1 VKLARRFARAA
12 TAVIAALSLASLT
25 ACSQPGQL
33 PKSLSATTQPAELKP
48 FYEQKIDWHKC
59 TDVAYCGDMSVPM
72 NWSDPAGET
81 IRIAVA
87 FQPAKSSKPIGSV
100 IFNPGGPGGSGV
112 DFLTSY
118 PDSVSTAKLQEQF
131 NIVGFD
137 PRGVQNSE
145 PKIQCLSSRAMDTF
159 LYSDS
164 ESEPGTPEYV
174 TEMRTVMSDFAK
186 SCQKQTGPL
195 LEFVDSVSVARDLD
209 VLRALVGDEKI
220 NYLGFSY
227 GSLIGTIYANLFPK
241 LVGHMVLDGAIDPTA
256 PDTEATLLQLK
267 GFDQSLAAFIDE
279 CLSAKDC
286 PFTGTREQA
295 QRKVA
300 KFLYD
305 LESKPIETSN
315 DKRQLTSTAALTGI
329 LSFLYSESEWPYL
342 SSAFAA
348 AFDGDGTELLAS
360 ADFYNDRSEDGT
372 YASNSTESNIAVNC
386 MDSRSD
392 TDQKS
397 LDAANEKVMKLSPTL
412 GRYWQS
418 SGLSCADWPYPVA
431 KRPASWAAKG
441 SAPILVVGTSGDP
454 ATPYSQSK
462 ALATKILQNAMLLTY
477 VGEGHTAYGRSNDCV
492 ANTVDDYFIKNVV
505 FTENKRC

>member
-1 VKLARRFARAA
+1 VSIGKNFARAL
-12 TAVIAALSLASLT
+12 IAAVTALSMVSLT
-25 ACSQPGQL
+25 ACSQPTQM
-33 PKSLSATTQPAELKP
+33 PKALSATEQPAELQP
-48 FYEQKIDWHKC
+48 FYEKSIDWHKC
-59 TDVAYCGDMSVPM
+59 TDVAFCGDMTVPM
-72 NWSDPAGET
+72 NWADPTGET

-87 FQPAKSSKPIGSV
+87 FQPAKSGNALGSV

-118 PDSVSTAKLQEQF
+118 PDSVSTANLQDRF

-145 PKIQCLSSRAMDTF
+145 PKIQCLSSRQMDTF

-164 ESEPGTPEYV
+164 ESQPGTPEYV

-195 LEFVDSVSVARDLD
+195 LEFVDTVSVARDLD
-209 VLRALVGDEKI
+209 VLRALVGDAKL

-241 LVGHMVLDGAIDPTA
+241 LVGLMVLDGAIDPTA
-256 PDTEATLLQLK
+256 PDAEATLLQLK
-267 GFDQSLAAFIDE
+267 GFDQSLAAFLSD
-279 CLSAKDC
+279 CLTSKDC
-286 PFTGTREQA
+286 PFSGPLNKSQ
-295 QRKVA
+295 QKVA
-300 KFLYD
+300 QFLYE

-315 DKRQLTSTAALTGI
+315 PKRMLTSTAALTGI

-342 SSAFAA
+342 ASAFAA
-348 AFDGDGTELLAS
+348 AFEGDGTELLAS
-360 ADFYNDRSEDGT
+360 ADFYNDRAEDGT
-372 YASNSTESNIAVNC
+372 YASNTTESNIAVNC

-392 TDQKS
+392 VDPES
-397 LDAANEKVMKLSPTL
+397 LEAANEEVMKTSPTL

-431 KRPASWAAKG
+431 KQPDSWAAKG
-441 SAPILVVGTSGDP
+441 SAPILVIGTTGDP

-462 ALATKILQNAMLLTY
+462 ALATNIFENAMLLTY
-477 VGEGHTAYGRSNDCV
+477 VGEGHTAYGRSNECV
-492 ANTVDDYFIKNVV
+492 ANAVDDYFIKNVV